1 MVSIGLILCTAGSRA
16 PAALAALDAMR
27 REAALA
33 FPGIDVVI
41 AFRSA
46 DAVRHW
52 RHQGREISEIAEA
65 VQAMSGFGRSRLLLV
80 NLSFNGRLELP
91 GDAGGME
98 LRLTPPL
105 LDQAS
110 LPWISEWLAARLQP
124 QMLNILIGHGIREIG
139 GNQLLLAVA
148 ERLAIAGLRVV
159 LTTLE
164 GEPGTRH
171 LGRVGAST
179 VHLQPLFLFDGNH
192 WRRDVLEAWPERF
205 SLPPFTMGLPLCS
218 EPSIRLRFLELAAR
232 ELAAAGWRSGAEA

>member
-1 MVSIGLILCTAGSRA
+1 MSTGLVLCAAGSRA
-16 PAALAALDAMR
+16 PAALAAI
-27 REAALA
+27 EALRQETALA
-33 FPGIDVVI
+33 FPWLDVVI

-52 RHQGREISEIAEA
+52 RAQGRDIPEIAEA
-65 VQAMSGFGRSRLLLV
+65 VRRLSVSGRSRLLLV

-91 GDAGGME
+91 EDACGME
-98 LRLTPPL
+98 LRMTPPL

-110 LPWISEWLAARLQP
+110 LSWVSDWLSGRLQA
-124 QMLNILIGHGIREIG
+124 QELNILVGHGVRDAG
-139 GNQLLLAVA
+139 GNQLLLALA

-164 GEPGTRH
+164 GDPGTRH
-171 LGRVGAST
+171 LGRVGVAT

-192 WRRDVLEAWPERF
+192 WRRDVLETWPEQF

-218 EPSIRLRFLELAAR
+218 EPSIRLRFLELAAH
-232 ELAAAGWRSGAEA
+232 ELAGWRPEDGA